1 MEPLSEKWPI
11 KKQWDSALTAEF
23 NSKTEEY
30 LFKKNTAK
38 TLHNGDLYKKNEK
51 SNIYSTIKNLPGNP
65 KWIKNQTFEGSH
77 DVILIAQKTESDIEE
92 LWSKM
97 TIFENRITPEKISTF
112 LDFQDDILL
121 CRFYESETHAAAQFI
136 YHTNT
141 ESENILETIKN
152 RFNKTSIEDVHL
164 YINSKQKI

>member
-1 MEPLSEKWPI
+1 
-11 KKQWDSALTAEF
+11 
-23 NSKTEEY
+23 
-30 LFKKNTAK
+30 
-38 TLHNGDLYKKNEK
+38 
-51 SNIYSTIKNLPGNP
+51 
-65 KWIKNQTFEGSH
+65 
-77 DVILIAQKTESDIEE
+77 
-92 LWSKM
+92 M